1 MQNGNYKVDLDL
13 GGREMTIVIVF
24 KNGYEL
30 RTKCK
35 SIKTS
40 RDNLTGR
47 ITNISY
53 EGITENK
60 PLDINF
66 DEIICIYRVMSD
78 ED

>member
-1 MQNGNYKVDLDL
+1 
-13 GGREMTIVIVF
+13 MTIVIVF

-60 PLDINF
+60 P
-66 DEIICIYRVMSD
+66 
-78 ED
+78 

>member
-1 MQNGNYKVDLDL
+1 
-13 GGREMTIVIVF
+13 MTIVIVF

-35 SIKTS
+35 NVKITT
-40 RDNLTGR
+40 DNLTGR
-47 ITNISY
+47 VTNISY

>member
-1 MQNGNYKVDLDL
+1 
-13 GGREMTIVIVF
+13 MTIVIVF

-35 SIKTS
+35 NVEVIRS
-40 RDNLTGR
+40 NLTGR

-53 EGITENK
+53 QGIEENK

-66 DEIICIYRVMSD
+66 DEVLCIYRVVSD
-78 ED
+78 E

>member
-1 MQNGNYKVDLDL
+1 
-13 GGREMTIVIVF
+13 MTIVIVF

-30 RTKCK
+30 RTKCENVK
-35 SIKTS
+35 IT

>member
-1 MQNGNYKVDLDL
+1 
-13 GGREMTIVIVF
+13 MTIVIVF

-66 DEIICIYRVMSD
+66 DEIICIYRVVSD

>member
-1 MQNGNYKVDLDL
+1 
-13 GGREMTIVIVF
+13 MTIVIVF

-35 SIKTS
+35 SVKIT

-47 ITNISY
+47 ITNVNY

-66 DEIICIYRVMSD
+66 DEVICIYRVISD

>member
-1 MQNGNYKVDLDL
+1 
-13 GGREMTIVIVF
+13 MTIVIVF

-30 RTKCK
+30 KTKCESLDIEK
-35 SIKTS
+35 DK
-40 RDNLTGR
+40 LTGR
-47 ITNISY
+47 ITDISY

-66 DEIICIYRVMSD
+66 DEIICIYRVMSN

>member
-1 MQNGNYKVDLDL
+1 
-13 GGREMTIVIVF
+13 MTIVIVF

-30 RTKCK
+30 RTKCENVE
-35 SIKTS
+35 TT
-40 RDNLTGR
+40 RNNLTGK

>member
-1 MQNGNYKVDLDL
+1 
-13 GGREMTIVIVF
+13 MTIVIVF

-35 SIKTS
+35 NVKIS
-40 RDNLTGR
+40 RDNLTDR
-47 ITNISY
+47 VVNISY

>member
-1 MQNGNYKVDLDL
+1 
-13 GGREMTIVIVF
+13 MTIVIVF

-35 SIKTS
+35 SVKIS

>member
-1 MQNGNYKVDLDL
+1 
-13 GGREMTIVIVF
+13 MTIVIVF

-35 SIKTS
+35 STEIS

-47 ITNISY
+47 ITNINY

-66 DEIICIYRVMSD
+66 DEIICIYRVISD